1 MRREAPQKLLDYVPL
16 AFPAIMLTVFFVIPF
31 GTMIAVSFFQRQQ
44 GGFYTPAFVLSN
56 YERFASLFFANVLG
70 FSLMLAVLVAICCV
84 AIGVPFTYLL
94 TRMSRRAQ
102 IVWMVALLS
111 VLSLSEVIIGFAWST
126 LFSRTAGITNLLVA
140 LGLMEK
146 AVALSPGFPAV
157 LTAMVYQAL
166 PYTILV
172 LYPALV
178 RLDPTLTEAARTL
191 GASPLRAFFTVVV
204 PALRAT
210 ILATLIMVFI
220 FALGSYLAA
229 PDPWPTAALDTV
241 GADHRPGDLPV
252 QHAVRSGHGRIPRA
266 CHARHGRADA
276 VCRPQAGGRRMSLF
290 LRRFYFVL
298 VGLFLAAPLIVVAG
312 VSVNARQTLA
322 FPPQGFSLAW
332 YVEIFADTGW
342 RNALFASL
350 TLATLSAALAVAI
363 ALPLSWFLWRRIA
376 PWANIFQLL
385 GIAPFTLPPVITALG
400 LLTFWAT
407 TGFYGQPW
415 TAVISHA
422 IFFVTLPL
430 VTLSLGFS
438 AIDRSLVEAAATM
451 GADDRTIFRTVVLP
465 LITPY
470 LVSGYAFAF
479 VLSLN
484 EYIVAYMT
492 VGFTMETLPI
502 KIFNALRYGYTPT
515 MASVTVLFVVLA
527 AVIYSLIARYGDL
540 LKLLGANSEE
550 KP

>member
-1 MRREAPQKLLDYVPL
+1 
-16 AFPAIMLTVFFVIPF
+16 
-31 GTMIAVSFFQRQQ
+31 
-44 GGFYTPAFVLSN
+44 
-56 YERFASLFFANVLG
+56 
-70 FSLMLAVLVAICCV
+70 
-84 AIGVPFTYLL
+84 
-94 TRMSRRAQ
+94 
-102 IVWMVALLS
+102 
-111 VLSLSEVIIGFAWST
+111 
-126 LFSRTAGITNLLVA
+126 
-140 LGLMEK
+140 
-146 AVALSPGFPAV
+146 
-157 LTAMVYQAL
+157 
-166 PYTILV
+166 
-172 LYPALV
+172 
-178 RLDPTLTEAARTL
+178 
-191 GASPLRAFFTVVV
+191 
-204 PALRAT
+204 
-210 ILATLIMVFI
+210 
-220 FALGSYLAA
+220 
-229 PDPWPTAALDTV
+229 
-241 GADHRPGDLPV
+241 
-252 QHAVRSGHGRIPRA
+252 
-266 CHARHGRADA
+266 
-276 VCRPQAGGRRMSLF
+276 MSLF

-312 VSVNARQTLA
+312 VSVNARQTLT
-322 FPPQGFSLAW
+322 FPPQGFSLSW
-332 YVEIFADTGW
+332 YLEIFADTGW
-342 RNALFASL
+342 RNALIASL

-430 VTLSLGFS
+430 VTLSLGFTD
-438 AIDRSLVEAAATM
+438 IDRSLVEAAATM

-527 AVIYSLIARYGDL
+527 ALIYSLIARYGDL
-540 LKLLGANSEE
+540 LKLLGANSGE
-550 KP
+550 KS

>member
-1 MRREAPQKLLDYVPL
+1 
-16 AFPAIMLTVFFVIPF
+16 
-31 GTMIAVSFFQRQQ
+31 
-44 GGFYTPAFVLSN
+44 
-56 YERFASLFFANVLG
+56 
-70 FSLMLAVLVAICCV
+70 
-84 AIGVPFTYLL
+84 
-94 TRMSRRAQ
+94 
-102 IVWMVALLS
+102 
-111 VLSLSEVIIGFAWST
+111 
-126 LFSRTAGITNLLVA
+126 
-140 LGLMEK
+140 
-146 AVALSPGFPAV
+146 
-157 LTAMVYQAL
+157 
-166 PYTILV
+166 
-172 LYPALV
+172 
-178 RLDPTLTEAARTL
+178 
-191 GASPLRAFFTVVV
+191 
-204 PALRAT
+204 
-210 ILATLIMVFI
+210 
-220 FALGSYLAA
+220 
-229 PDPWPTAALDTV
+229 
-241 GADHRPGDLPV
+241 
-252 QHAVRSGHGRIPRA
+252 
-266 CHARHGRADA
+266 
-276 VCRPQAGGRRMSLF
+276 MSLF
-290 LRRFYFVL
+290 LRRFYFAL

-312 VSVNARQTLA
+312 VSVNAKQTLA

-350 TLATLSAALAVAI
+350 MLAILSAALAVAI
-363 ALPLSWFLWRRIA
+363 ALPLAWFLWRRIA

-515 MASVTVLFVVLA
+515 MASVTVLFVALA

-540 LKLLGANSEE
+540 LKLLGANSGE

>member
-1 MRREAPQKLLDYVPL
+1 M
-16 AFPAIMLTVFFVIPF
+16 
-31 GTMIAVSFFQRQQ
+31 S
-44 GGFYTPAFVLSN
+44 
-56 YERFASLFFANVLG
+56 SL
-70 FSLMLAVLVAICCV
+70 
-84 AIGVPFTYLL
+84 
-94 TRMSRRAQ
+94 
-102 IVWMVALLS
+102 
-111 VLSLSEVIIGFAWST
+111 
-126 LFSRTAGITNLLVA
+126 
-140 LGLMEK
+140 
-146 AVALSPGFPAV
+146 
-157 LTAMVYQAL
+157 
-166 PYTILV
+166 
-172 LYPALV
+172 
-178 RLDPTLTEAARTL
+178 
-191 GASPLRAFFTVVV
+191 
-204 PALRAT
+204 
-210 ILATLIMVFI
+210 
-220 FALGSYLAA
+220 
-229 PDPWPTAALDTV
+229 
-241 GADHRPGDLPV
+241 
-252 QHAVRSGHGRIPRA
+252 
-266 CHARHGRADA
+266 
-276 VCRPQAGGRRMSLF
+276 
-290 LRRFYFVL
+290 LRRFYFAL

-312 VSVNARQTLA
+312 VSVNEKQTLA
-322 FPPQGFSLAW
+322 FPPQGFSLSW
-332 YVEIFADTGW
+332 YADIFIDTGW

-350 TLATLSAALAVAI
+350 TLAILSAALAVAI

-376 PWANIFQLL
+376 PWANVFQLL

-430 VTLSLGFS
+430 VTLSLGFT

-527 AVIYSLIARYGDL
+527 AVIYSLIARFGDL
-540 LKLLGANSEE
+540 LKLLGANSGE
-550 KP
+550 KT

>member
-1 MRREAPQKLLDYVPL
+1 
-16 AFPAIMLTVFFVIPF
+16 
-31 GTMIAVSFFQRQQ
+31 
-44 GGFYTPAFVLSN
+44 
-56 YERFASLFFANVLG
+56 
-70 FSLMLAVLVAICCV
+70 
-84 AIGVPFTYLL
+84 
-94 TRMSRRAQ
+94 
-102 IVWMVALLS
+102 
-111 VLSLSEVIIGFAWST
+111 
-126 LFSRTAGITNLLVA
+126 
-140 LGLMEK
+140 
-146 AVALSPGFPAV
+146 
-157 LTAMVYQAL
+157 
-166 PYTILV
+166 
-172 LYPALV
+172 
-178 RLDPTLTEAARTL
+178 
-191 GASPLRAFFTVVV
+191 
-204 PALRAT
+204 
-210 ILATLIMVFI
+210 
-220 FALGSYLAA
+220 
-229 PDPWPTAALDTV
+229 
-241 GADHRPGDLPV
+241 
-252 QHAVRSGHGRIPRA
+252 
-266 CHARHGRADA
+266 
-276 VCRPQAGGRRMSLF
+276 MSLF

-376 PWANIFQLL
+376 PWANVFQLL

>member
-1 MRREAPQKLLDYVPL
+1 
-16 AFPAIMLTVFFVIPF
+16 
-31 GTMIAVSFFQRQQ
+31 
-44 GGFYTPAFVLSN
+44 
-56 YERFASLFFANVLG
+56 
-70 FSLMLAVLVAICCV
+70 
-84 AIGVPFTYLL
+84 
-94 TRMSRRAQ
+94 MS
-102 IVWMVALLS
+102 
-111 VLSLSEVIIGFAWST
+111 T
-126 LFSRTAGITNLLVA
+126 
-140 LGLMEK
+140 
-146 AVALSPGFPAV
+146 
-157 LTAMVYQAL
+157 
-166 PYTILV
+166 
-172 LYPALV
+172 
-178 RLDPTLTEAARTL
+178 
-191 GASPLRAFFTVVV
+191 
-204 PALRAT
+204 
-210 ILATLIMVFI
+210 
-220 FALGSYLAA
+220 
-229 PDPWPTAALDTV
+229 
-241 GADHRPGDLPV
+241 
-252 QHAVRSGHGRIPRA
+252 
-266 CHARHGRADA
+266 
-276 VCRPQAGGRRMSLF
+276 F
-290 LRRFYFVL
+290 LRRFYFAL

-312 VSVNARQTLA
+312 VSVNAKQTLA
-322 FPPQGFSLAW
+322 FPPQGFSLSW
-332 YVEIFADTGW
+332 YADIFIDAGW

-350 TLATLSAALAVAI
+350 ILAILSAALAVAI

-376 PWANIFQLL
+376 PWANVFQIL

-430 VTLSLGFS
+430 VTLSLGFT

-451 GADDRTIFRTVVLP
+451 GANDRTIFRTVVLP

-527 AVIYSLIARYGDL
+527 AVLYSLIARFGDL

-550 KP
+550 QS